1 MGFRVDNPL
10 ATNLAA
16 GSVKKPQTM
25 RYGSA
30 SGMLR
35 WAMARHTQMEAD
47 PNLMACHSLL
57 LQGRGDV
64 APKTPGKCGQ
74 GAKTG
79 SKAFTALMKA
89 K

>member
-1 MGFRVDNPL
+1 
-10 ATNLAA
+10 
-16 GSVKKPQTM
+16 
-25 RYGSA
+25 
-30 SGMLR
+30 
-35 WAMARHTQMEAD
+35 MARHTQMEAD